1 MEKCNEYLKE
11 LKDLYLDF
19 DSLKD
24 APFMFFSLSASDLL
38 HKIKMD
44 VDNSYVNKSADAFSR
59 YSKKIET
66 KLGELPY
73 DRAKDLTPEI
83 EKSFL
88 EYNYEINFDNYSIE
102 SILNLDPEEDLYND
116 LSAPINL
123 LLHDDYYY
131 SIYSLQNDFLIYCK
145 VAVVQDIKNY
155 LSEKLIESSTEKK
168 NIEGLN
174 WFKVGLLF
182 ATGEMDILLDKFSN
196 NFTQIAKHKFGDKY
210 KGYRSYISESYSN
223 TNINNLNI
231 YSDKIKLKGISDYC
245 DENRIVMTENFKTLI
260 DSITDS

>member
-11 LKDLYLDF
+11 LKELYLKF

-24 APFMFFSLSASDLL
+24 APFIFFSSEAVNLLS
-38 HKIKMD
+38 KIKD
-44 VDNSYVNKSADAFSR
+44 NIENSYVDKTSDSFR
-59 YSKKIET
+59 KYSFALKEKLNNLTTQKEFVLTTKIEEW
-66 KLGELPY
+66 LNY
-73 DRAKDLTPEI
+73 
-83 EKSFL
+83 
-88 EYNYEINFDNYSIE
+88 YNYEYKTENLSIE
-102 SILNLDPEEDLYND
+102 RILNLDPEEDIYNY
-116 LSAPINL
+116 LSFPINML
-123 LLHDDYYY
+123 QNDEYYDR
-131 SIYSLQNDFLIYCK
+131 IYSLQNDFLIYCK

-196 NFTQIAKHKFGDKY
+196 NFTQVAKHKFGDKHT
-210 KGYRSYISESYSN
+210 GYRSYISESYSK

-231 YSDKIKLKGISDYC
+231 YSDNSKLKRISDYC
-245 DENRIVMTENFKTLI
+245 DENRIVMTENFKNLI
-260 DSITDS
+260 DSITGN

>member
-59 YSKKIET
+59 YSKMIET

-102 SILNLDPEEDLYND
+102 TILNLDPESGLYSDLSYPINMLQTDSSDDDIFDLQNAFLCYCKKMISEDIIKHLKEVNQKDND
-116 LSAPINL
+116 LLPIT
-123 LLHDDYYY
+123 
-131 SIYSLQNDFLIYCK
+131 
-145 VAVVQDIKNY
+145 KN
-155 LSEKLIESSTEKK
+155 KK
-168 NIEGLN
+168 
-174 WFKVGLLF
+174 
-182 ATGEMDILLDKFSN
+182 
-196 NFTQIAKHKFGDKY
+196 
-210 KGYRSYISESYSN
+210 ISESQL
-223 TNINNLNI
+223 LNG
-231 YSDKIKLKGISDYC
+231 IKLNLADRF
-245 DENRIVMTENFKTLI
+245 RIVNKLFNVSKKIEEFNILDREKDQLLSYILGCNISNARQLKSGIYNAKIRNEEI
-260 DSITDS
+260 DNYLQSLNK